1 VLEFHDRSSDKRCL
15 GVAVGFSVTAPN
27 EAKDSSNQMILP
39 MAGRAAYNGRPLRQ
53 DPVEHGFV
61 VRLEDSLT
69 DKSLSCVP
77 RWHWRKTMNLNLPAE
92 ANEFVKELVAQ
103 GKYQNEEAAVVD
115 GVRLLMGRE
124 KLRAE
129 IQVGIDQLDRG
140 ESCDEETVFAEVD
153 AVIDEVEASGRDE

>member
-1 VLEFHDRSSDKRCL
+1 
-15 GVAVGFSVTAPN
+15 
-27 EAKDSSNQMILP
+27 
-39 MAGRAAYNGRPLRQ
+39 
-53 DPVEHGFV
+53 
-61 VRLEDSLT
+61 
-69 DKSLSCVP
+69 
-77 RWHWRKTMNLNLPAE
+77 MNLNLPAE